1 MSRGSVESD
10 PAGTVLLVED
20 DQAVA
25 RVLAIA
31 LRGARFNVVA
41 ALTGREALEMLETR
55 TVDAVVLDLCL
66 PDQLG
71 TAVLDHLRNAGRG
84 SRSPAPAWLVI
95 SALDSDEV
103 YRRCGPLGDRFL
115 QKPFDPRFLVS
126 MLERLIG

>member
-1 MSRGSVESD
+1 MSD
-10 PAGTVLLVED
+10 PGRTVLVVED
-20 DQAVA
+20 DQAVS

-41 ALTGREALEMLETR
+41 VLSGREALDLLETR
-55 TVDAVVLDLCL
+55 PVDAVVLDLGL

-71 TAVLDHLRNAGRG
+71 LAVLDHLRSPGRE
-84 SRSPAPAWLVI
+84 SRSPAPEWLVI

-103 YRRCGPLGDRFL
+103 HRRCGPLGDRFL
-115 QKPFDPRFLVS
+115 RKPFDPRSLVS

>member
-1 MSRGSVESD
+1 MPHSRVESEA
-10 PAGTVLLVED
+10 AGTVLVVED

-31 LRGARFNVVA
+31 LRCARFNVVA
-41 ALTGREALEMLETR
+41 VMSGREALEMLETR
-55 TVDAVVLDLCL
+55 PVDAVVLDLGL

-71 TAVLDHLRNAGRG
+71 TAVLDRLRNAGRE
-84 SRSPAPAWLVI
+84 SQSPAPEWLVI

-103 YRRCGPLGDRFL
+103 HRRCGPLGDRFL
-115 QKPFDPRFLVS
+115 RKPFDPRSLVT

>member
-1 MSRGSVESD
+1 MSD
-10 PAGTVLLVED
+10 PAGTVLVVED
-20 DQAVA
+20 DQAVS

-41 ALTGREALEMLETR
+41 VLTGREALEMLEAR
-55 TVDAVVLDLCL
+55 PVDAVVLDLGL

-71 TAVLDHLRNAGRG
+71 TAVLDCLRNAGRK
-84 SRSPAPAWLVI
+84 SRFPAPEWLVI

-103 YRRCGPLGDRFL
+103 HRRCGPLGDRFL
-115 QKPFDPRFLVS
+115 RKPFDPRSLVS